1 MTSVP
6 DLKRV
11 RPLRDRL
18 PRWFAHVRKSRTH
31 AQAHVFGPLLFAS
44 SRIFLLVAFSQGIY
58 ALAGARIPRELAHS
72 IPVLREIFLN
82 LLIVIMIYVAY
93 WVERLSN
100 WNNAAFDCIHEF
112 HLCHSSCR
120 LDLNSKVLSPGVT
133 SLFMLL
139 QKFIGRLVFAYLVMH
154 KLPYMHAC
162 ILCTDVKRQIPANHN
177 TNMFLLRPTNT
188 GKNCTNC
195 ESR

>member
-1 MTSVP
+1 MVCARAEEPNSRAGP
-6 DLKRV
+6 RF
-11 RPLRDRL
+11 RPASIRQLSHL
-18 PRWFAHVRKSRTH
+18 PTGGFFT
-31 AQAHVFGPLLFAS
+31 G
-44 SRIFLLVAFSQGIY
+44 

-139 QKFIGRLVFAYLVMH
+139 QNFIGRLVFAYLVLH